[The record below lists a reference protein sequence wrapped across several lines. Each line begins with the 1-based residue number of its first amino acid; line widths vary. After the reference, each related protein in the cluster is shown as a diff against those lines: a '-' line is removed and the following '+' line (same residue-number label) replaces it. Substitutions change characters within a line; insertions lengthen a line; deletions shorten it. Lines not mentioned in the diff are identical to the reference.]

1 MSEVDK
7 VYMNVGE
14 IMDLARWVEQKG
26 LAKNHRVEISFSH
39 TGIGTA
45 IQALTKM
52 TETEG
57 IFVDI
62 TDYDC
67 W

>member
-1 MSEVDK
+1 MSEVDI

-26 LAKNHRVEISFSH
+26 LAKNHRVEITFSH
-39 TGIGTA
+39 IGIGTA

-57 IFVDI
+57 IFIDI
-62 TDYDC
+62 TDYDV
-67 W
+67 